1 MFVIFFKSLVAFAA
15 GAILMLL
22 LSCSVYRRSYYY
34 KKAMAE
40 ADGVAREPRG
50 WSRIVTLGILLIM
63 ILFIALFDLWIFS
76 GEERTF
82 VVLSALNLGLVALLS
97 LFDALFIDLYLLL
110 VWRPALLDLPEGQ
123 PTRASMVRHIRRQF
137 TAGWVFKV
145 PIAVL
150 GAALSRVLMT
160 RLG

>member
-1 MFVIFFKSLVAFAA
+1 MIVIFFKSLVALAA

-40 ADGVAREPRG
+40 ADGVAREPSR

-110 VWRPALLDLPEGQ
+110 VWRPALLGLPEGQ
-123 PTRASMVRHIRRQF
+123 PTRDSMLRHIRRQF
-137 TAGWVFKV
+137 TSGWVFKV

-160 RLG
+160 GLG